1 MKGCILI
8 RTESGRHGEV
18 ARQVQAFSGVKAAF
32 PVMGRTDVV
41 ALLEAPDLKSI
52 SKLVLRIGGITGVA
66 ATETLLALEW

>member
-8 RTESGRHGEV
+8 KSESGRHGEV
-18 ARQVQAFSGVKAAF
+18 AREVKAISGVKVAF

-41 ALLEAPDLKSI
+41 ALLEAPDLRSI
-52 SKLVLRIGGITGVA
+52 SKLVLRIGGVAGVA